1 MGPSAAPIIAIDAAS
16 FSSNP
21 SREARLNVKNIPN
34 CAAAPKII
42 SFGLDNSGPKSIIAP
57 MPINSNNGKSSFAI
71 PASKST
77 SSAPT
82 SSPCVIAPDNGKFTS
97 IAPNPSGNKSVGSI
111 FFLIA
116 KKIRTAPITY
126 ITHCCHVTLST
137 FPKSSAI
144 YFLLFLIVK
153 QKKDFI
159 GKSAQ
164 ILRCLSDKVLP
175 FDFRA
180 DKLMPCYDA
189 WKTNR
194 CSPTTPFNLFDC
206 Y

>member
-1 MGPSAAPIIAIDAAS
+1 MGTRAMYEYAATIIAPRYFELKYWATKIDVGPSAAPIIAIDAAS
-16 FSSNP
+16 FNSKP
-21 SREARLNVKNIPN
+21 SREARLSVKNIPN

-57 MPINSNNGKSSFAI
+57 MPINSSNGKSSFAM

-116 KKIRTAPITY
+116 KKMRTAPMTY
-126 ITHCCHVTLST
+126 ITHCCHVTFST

-144 YFLLFLIVK
+144 YSLL
-153 QKKDFI
+153 KKNYKI
-159 GKSAQ
+159 K
-164 ILRCLSDKVLP
+164 RP
-175 FDFRA
+175 YR
-180 DKLMPCYDA
+180 
-189 WKTNR
+189 KT
-194 CSPTTPFNLFDC
+194 LAEVA
-206 Y
+206 